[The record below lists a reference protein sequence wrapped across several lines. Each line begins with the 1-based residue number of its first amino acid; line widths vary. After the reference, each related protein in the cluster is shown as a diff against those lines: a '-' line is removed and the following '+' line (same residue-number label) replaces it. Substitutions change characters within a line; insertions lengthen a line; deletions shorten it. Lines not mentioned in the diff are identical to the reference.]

1 MAARLATLGALGAEG
16 IVLCMKKR
24 WSLVSVSLKYTGTQ
38 HESLLHMLSC
48 VCFFHPAR
56 FSKYLVNEREKDV
69 FYGMDLKSFFLIQN
83 SSETLRCITE
93 GLHGKC
99 VSEFWSHFQTMVTR
113 CEATEPVK
121 RLNESRLCSHRFG
134 VASV

>member
-1 MAARLATLGALGAEG
+1 MAVRLATLGALGAEG

-24 WSLVSVSLKYTGTQ
+24 WSLVSVSLKYTETQ

-48 VCFFHPAR
+48 VFFPSCP
-56 FSKYLVNEREKDV
+56 FLEILSKGSRESSFLWD
-69 FYGMDLKSFFLIQN
+69 GLKSFFLIKN

-93 GLHGKC
+93 GLHRKC

-113 CEATEPVK
+113 CETTEPVR